1 MEDLAVSNRNLAR
14 DAFTPEQVA
23 IAAGAYERALDFVL
37 RSGYDDGDPNVK
49 ENIAVHIIEAAK
61 ESPQMTLVALAN
73 RAIAR
78 YRVHRETMR
87 AIALKRPTR
96 RHGTQTS
103 LRFAN
108 AMTRRSSFGRL
119 EQNPAVGI

>member
-14 DAFTPEQVA
+14 DAFTPEEVA
-23 IAAGAYERALDFVL
+23 IAARAYERALDFVL
-37 RSGYDDGDPNVK
+37 GSGYDDGDPNVK

-61 ESPQMTLVALAN
+61 ELPQMTLVALAN

-87 AIALKRPTR
+87 AIALKRSRPRYGTR
-96 RHGTQTS
+96 AS
-103 LRFAN
+103 LHSAN
-108 AMTRRSSFGRL
+108 AMAWRSSLGRL